1 MKLKA
6 LPPHLK
12 YVFPTGDSQKP
23 VIINSS
29 LSEEEEKRLVK
40 ILQDNIGAIGWTLS
54 NLIGIIP
61 SYCMHGVLMEED
73 YKPIAQPWRCLN
85 PTMKEVVIN
94 EVVKLLEVGMMYP
107 ISDSQWVSPVW
118 VVPKKSGMTV
128 IKIEKN
134 ELIPTHTITDWRM
147 CIDYMNLNKATKK
160 DNFPL
165 PFMDQM
171 LERLLG
177 Q

>member
-1 MKLKA
+1 M
-6 LPPHLK
+6 
-12 YVFPTGDSQKP
+12 
-23 VIINSS
+23 I
-29 LSEEEEKRLVK
+29 
-40 ILQDNIGAIGWTLS
+40 
-54 NLIGIIP
+54 
-61 SYCMHGVLMEED
+61 
-73 YKPIAQPWRCLN
+73 
-85 PTMKEVVIN
+85 
-94 EVVKLLEVGMMYP
+94 YP
-107 ISDSQWVSPVW
+107 ISDSQWVSPIQ
-118 VVPKKSGMTV
+118 VVPKKSGMVV
-128 IKIEKN
+128 IKNEKN